1 MRVDNKI
8 YWNLFQNLFTERT
21 LLLEC
26 RQQTKKKTKTKP
38 CLNQRVH
45 YRKKRV
51 GEGGQGMF
59 EIVGTCVLS
68 HVWLFASSWTVA
80 CQASLFMTFSRQ
92 EYWSGLLFS
101 IPSVN
106 LLSCNRSYQSSWS
119 LSYCFLGRICWWC
132 LRVSVSLS
140 LELQAVYKVP
150 TYSWIDQEFPSFC
163 SEQSYFPQIP

>member
-8 YWNLFQNLFTERT
+8 YWNLFQNLFTETT

-38 CLNQRVH
+38 CPNQRVH

-51 GEGGQGMF
+51 GEGGPGMF

-106 LLSCNRSYQSSWS
+106 LLSCNQSYHSSWS
-119 LSYCFLGRICWWC
+119 FKLLLSWEDLLVVFESIRLPFPRVASSLQGAHFFLDCR
-132 LRVSVSLS
+132 RVL
-140 LELQAVYKVP
+140 
-150 TYSWIDQEFPSFC
+150 
-163 SEQSYFPQIP
+163 

>member
-1 MRVDNKI
+1 MRVYNKI
-8 YWNLFQNLFTERT
+8 YWKLFQNLFTETT

-26 RQQTKKKTKTKP
+26 KQQTKKKNKTKP
-38 CLNQRVH
+38 CQNQRAH

-68 HVWLFASSWTVA
+68 HVWLCELMTVP

-101 IPSVN
+101 ILSVN
-106 LLSCNRSYQSSWS
+106 LLSCNQSYQSSWS
-119 LSYCFLGRICWWC
+119 FQLLLSWEDLLVVFDSIRLPLPRVASSLPGAHFFLDCR
-132 LRVSVSLS
+132 RVL
-140 LELQAVYKVP
+140 
-150 TYSWIDQEFPSFC
+150 
-163 SEQSYFPQIP
+163 